1 MEDGSKQSFTL
12 ASLGIVTGDY
22 TEDGKLH
29 IMGDA
34 DDPTYSGETNK
45 LKAMLESNPE
55 IFQQVIAGTGDADG
69 IGEQLYDSLSTA
81 MKRTSTSRSM
91 TFYEDIALEDQMK
104 DYDDEV
110 DKWQE
115 RLQKLEDKYYEQF
128 AAMESAMAALQQQ
141 QSYLSGL
148 MGM

>member
-1 MEDGSKQSFTL
+1 
-12 ASLGIVTGDY
+12 
-22 TEDGKLH
+22 
-29 IMGDA
+29 
-34 DDPTYSGETNK
+34 
-45 LKAMLESNPE
+45 
-55 IFQQVIAGTGDADG
+55 
-69 IGEQLYDSLSTA
+69 
-81 MKRTSTSRSM
+81 
-91 TFYEDIALEDQMK
+91 MK